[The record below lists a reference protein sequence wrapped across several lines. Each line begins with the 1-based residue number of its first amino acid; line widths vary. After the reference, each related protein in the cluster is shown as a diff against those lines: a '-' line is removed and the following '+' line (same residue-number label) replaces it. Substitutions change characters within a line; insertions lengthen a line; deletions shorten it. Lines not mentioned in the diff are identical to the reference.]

1 MSNPMF
7 EMGFYKKKKKIQTKL
22 FKHFQ
27 EQQSENIVCIF
38 T

>member
-1 MSNPMF
+1 MF
-7 EMGFYKKKKKIQTKL
+7 EMGFYKKKIQTKL

-27 EQQSENIVCIF
+27 EQQSENMFCIF